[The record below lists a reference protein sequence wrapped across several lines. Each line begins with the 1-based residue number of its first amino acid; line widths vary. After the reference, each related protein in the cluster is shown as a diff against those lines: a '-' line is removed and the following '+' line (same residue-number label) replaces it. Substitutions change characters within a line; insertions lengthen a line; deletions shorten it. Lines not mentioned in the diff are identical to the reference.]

1 MPESGIITSN
11 NLYTGRIAPD
21 IIMPMIAD
29 NVTFNSDAVK
39 LHSDIN
45 GELVVGTQ
53 TATFAVQGY
62 NDAFQ
67 ADGTINQNLS
77 NVVLQPVP
85 MTINMDL
92 PKSDMFVSY
101 MADMLPPG
109 IGINNSQ
116 YPRWVAQAIS
126 ELIAPQNSSN
136 IESIVWTGTL
146 QDPNL
151 FTVPN
156 PPLGAIQQIIDQ
168 APAIRKTRSTVLG
181 TYACTAVS
189 AGGVFTVTT
198 PTNLTEGDVI
208 TVAACSGTPPT
219 IDGRSIIGQSFS
231 IISISGTAV
240 TTAMYGSEGE
250 APVVTGSGSFTIS
263 LVTINEASI
272 FQAANR
278 VLKALPNTVK
288 YAVDRRGATLKWVV
302 SPNVADAWKIRMAQN
317 GNAQANYLDIN
328 PATQDMLKMYG
339 ERYVLIY
346 GFPALIV
353 PTLPPN
359 TMVLYPS
366 DSIHV
371 GMDIATDKSRL
382 QIIDLSQTIASN
394 FYRVR
399 ADWQIDTKITFANQ
413 FSLISPNVPI
423 A

>member
-1 MPESGIITSN
+1 
-11 NLYTGRIAPD
+11 
-21 IIMPMIAD
+21 MPMVAD
-29 NVTFNSDAVK
+29 NVTFNSNAIK
-39 LHSDIN
+39 LHSDVN

-53 TATFAVQGY
+53 TVEFAVQGY

-77 NVVLQPVP
+77 DVVLRPVP

-146 QDPNL
+146 PNPDL
-151 FTVPN
+151 YTVPN
-156 PPLGAIQQIIDQ
+156 PPLGAIQQIINK
-168 APAIRKTRSTVLG
+168 APAIRKSRAVTSG
-181 TYACTAVS
+181 TYASTAVS
-189 AGGVFTVTT
+189 AAGVFTVTT
-198 PTNLTEGDVI
+198 PTNLSEGDVI
-208 TVAACSGTPPT
+208 TVASCSGTPPT
-219 IDGRSIIGQSFS
+219 IGGRTIVGMSFV
-231 IISISGTAV
+231 ILAISGTSV
-240 TTAMYGSEGE
+240 TTAMYSGDGE
-250 APVVTGSGSFTIS
+250 VPVIVGSGSFTIS
-263 LVTINEASI
+263 LVTINQASVLD
-272 FQAANR
+272 AANR
-278 VLKALPNTVK
+278 VLKALPVNVK
-288 YAVDRRGATLKWVV
+288 YAINARGSELKWVV
-302 SPNVADAWKIRMAQN
+302 SPNVADAWNIRLTQN
-317 GNAQANYLDIN
+317 GNSQANWLNIN

-339 ERYVLIY
+339 DRYVLIF

-371 GMDIATDKSRL
+371 GMDIATENSRL
-382 QIIDLSQTIASN
+382 QIIDLSATIASN
-394 FYRVR
+394 YYRIR
-399 ADWQIDTKITFANQ
+399 ADWQIDTQITFANQ
-413 FSLISPNVPI
+413 FSLISPDVPI